1 MSLPMSTEPLTIP
14 STIHPRW
21 TRREALQRMAGGFG
35 TIALSSVLHAEAN
48 PFAPKETHF
57 PARAKRI
64 IYLVM
69 NGGMSHVDTFDPK
82 PMLSKYNGRPM
93 PGGAPKTERSTGN
106 LFASPFAFR
115 KCGQSGTE
123 VSEIFPRVGSLIDEF
138 CVICSMWTEVPN
150 HEPSLFMFNT
160 GTIQPG
166 RPSLGSWL
174 MYGLGSESR
183 NLPGFVVLCPG
194 MPVVGSPLWSSAFLP
209 AVFQGTFLK
218 NTDADPYK
226 LIQNVKAQEP
236 KESQRRQLD
245 LLAAINREHLAG
257 RSGDTHLEASIE
269 AMETAFRM
277 ESEAPDAFDIRKEK
291 PETLARYGDNEFGRS
306 CLLARRLAERG
317 VRMVQVYYGNSQPWD
332 NHEDIMVHKRLAAR
346 TDPGVASLIEDLK
359 DRDMLR
365 DTLVVFGTEFG
376 RTPAVENGSTT
387 KVHFGRDHNSY
398 GYSIALAGG
407 GIKGGTV
414 YGATDDFGYRA
425 TENPVHPHDLN
436 ATLLHQL
443 GLDHTRLT
451 YHYSGRDFRLTDVH
465 GKVIRDIIA

>member
-1 MSLPMSTEPLTIP
+1 MSIKPGHAIP
-14 STIHPRW
+14 GFVHPRW
-21 TRREALQRMAGGFG
+21 TRRQALARMAGGFG
-35 TIALSSVLHAEAN
+35 ALAMGALQAETN
-48 PFAPKETHF
+48 PFAPKATHF
-57 PARAKRI
+57 PAKAKRI

-82 PMLSKYNGRPM
+82 PMLARHNGQPM
-93 PGGAPKTERSTGN
+93 PGGAPKTERSTGS
-106 LFASPFAFR
+106 LFASPFTFR
-115 KCGQSGTE
+115 KHGESGIE
-123 VSEIFPRVGSLIDEF
+123 VSEIFPRVGQLADDF
-138 CVICSMWTEVPN
+138 CFIRSMWTEVPN

-174 MYGLGSESR
+174 MYGLGSENR

-218 NTDADPYK
+218 NTDADPYQ
-226 LIQNVKAQEP
+226 LIRNIERKEP
-236 KESQRRQLD
+236 LETQRRQVD
-245 LLAAINREHLAG
+245 LLAALNREHLDT
-257 RSGDTHLEASIE
+257 RRGDSQLEASIE

-277 ESEAPDAFDIRKEK
+277 QIEAPDAFDIRKET
-291 PETLARYGDNEFGRS
+291 PETQARYGDTDIGRS
-306 CLLARRLAERG
+306 CLLARRLIERG
-317 VRMVQVYYGNSQPWD
+317 VRMVQVYFGNSQPWD
-332 NHEDIMVHKRLAAR
+332 SHEDIMVHKRLAGRA
-346 TDPGVASLIEDLK
+346 DPAVASLIEDLK
-359 DRDMLR
+359 ARDMLR
-365 DTLVVFGTEFG
+365 DTLVVLGTEFG

-387 KVHFGRDHNSY
+387 KLHFGRDHNSY

-425 TENPVHPHDLN
+425 AVNPVHPHDVN
-436 ATLLHQL
+436 ATLLHLL

-451 YHYSGRDFRLTDVH
+451 YQYSGRDFRLTDVH
-465 GKVIRDIIA
+465 GNVIRDILAG

>member
-1 MSLPMSTEPLTIP
+1 M
-14 STIHPRW
+14 
-21 TRREALQRMAGGFG
+21 MA
-35 TIALSSVLHAEAN
+35 AANLLHAEAN
-48 PFAPKETHF
+48 PFAPKPTHH
-57 PARAKRI
+57 PAKAKRI

-82 PMLSKYNGRPM
+82 PMLRKFNGQPM

-106 LFASPFAFR
+106 LFASPFEFR
-115 KCGQSGTE
+115 PHGKSGVE
-123 VSEIFPRVGSLIDEF
+123 VSELFPRIGSCIDEF
-138 CVICSMWTEVPN
+138 CVIRSMWTEVPN

-160 GTIQPG
+160 GAIQPG

-194 MPVVGSPLWSSAFLP
+194 MPVVGAPLWSSAFLP

-218 NTDADPYK
+218 NNETDPYK
-226 LIQNVKAQEP
+226 LIQNIKPQDRP
-236 KESQRRQLD
+236 ESQRRQVD
-245 LLAAINREHLAG
+245 LLARLNREHLHA
-257 RSGDTHLEASIE
+257 RSGDTQLEASIE

-277 ESEAPDAFDIRKEK
+277 QVEAPEAFDIRKESAQ
-291 PETLARYGDNEFGRS
+291 TLERYGDSEIGRS
-306 CLLARRLAERG
+306 CLLARRLVERG
-317 VRMVQVYYGNSQPWD
+317 VRMVQIYYGNSQPWD
-332 NHEDIMVHKRLAAR
+332 SHEDILVHKRLAAKA
-346 TDPGVASLIEDLK
+346 DPAVASLIEDLK
-359 DRDMLR
+359 ARDMLQ

-407 GIKGGTV
+407 GIKGGTT
-414 YGATDDFGYRA
+414 YGSTDDFGYRA
-425 TENPVHPHDLN
+425 IDKPVHPHDVN
-436 ATLLHQL
+436 ATLLHLL

-451 YHYSGRDFRLTDVH
+451 FRYSGRDFRLTDVH
-465 GKVIRDIIA
+465 GTVLRDILA

>member
-1 MSLPMSTEPLTIP
+1 
-14 STIHPRW
+14 
-21 TRREALQRMAGGFG
+21 
-35 TIALSSVLHAEAN
+35 
-48 PFAPKETHF
+48 
-57 PARAKRI
+57 
-64 IYLVM
+64 
-69 NGGMSHVDTFDPK
+69 
-82 PMLSKYNGRPM
+82 
-93 PGGAPKTERSTGN
+93 
-106 LFASPFAFR
+106 
-115 KCGQSGTE
+115 
-123 VSEIFPRVGSLIDEF
+123 
-138 CVICSMWTEVPN
+138 
-150 HEPSLFMFNT
+150 
-160 GTIQPG
+160 
-166 RPSLGSWL
+166 
-174 MYGLGSESR
+174 
-183 NLPGFVVLCPG
+183 
-194 MPVVGSPLWSSAFLP
+194 
-209 AVFQGTFLK
+209 
-218 NTDADPYK
+218 
-226 LIQNVKAQEP
+226 
-236 KESQRRQLD
+236 
-245 LLAAINREHLAG
+245 
-257 RSGDTHLEASIE
+257 
-269 AMETAFRM
+269 METAFRM

>member
-1 MSLPMSTEPLTIP
+1 MLTKGFV
-14 STIHPRW
+14 HPRW
-21 TRREALQRMAGGFG
+21 TRREAMLRMASGFG
-35 TIALSSVLHAEAN
+35 MLGLSSMLSAEAN
-48 PFAPKETHF
+48 PFAPKPTHF
-57 PARAKRI
+57 PAKAKRI

-82 PMLSKYNGRPM
+82 PMLTKYNGHPM
-93 PGGAPKTERSTGN
+93 PGGSPKTERSTGN

-115 KCGQSGTE
+115 KCGQSGIE
-123 VSEIFPRVGSLIDEF
+123 VSEIFPRVGSLIDDF
-138 CVICSMWTEVPN
+138 CVIRSMWTEVPN

-183 NLPGFVVLCPG
+183 DLPGFVVLCPG

-226 LIQNVKAQEP
+226 LIRNMKPQTALG
-236 KESQRRQLD
+236 SQRRQLD
-245 LLAAINREHLAG
+245 LLTQLNREHLAV
-257 RSGDTHLEASIE
+257 RTGDTQLEASIE

-277 ESEAPDAFDIRKEK
+277 QTEAPEAFDIRKEK
-291 PETLARYGDNEFGRS
+291 PETLARYGDTEIGRS
-306 CLLARRLAERG
+306 CLLARRLVERG

-332 NHEDIMVHKRLAAR
+332 SHEDILVQKRLASF
-346 TDPGVASLIEDLK
+346 TDPAVASLIQDLK
-359 DRDMLR
+359 DRGMLQ
-365 DTLVVFGTEFG
+365 DTIVVLGTEFG
-376 RTPAVENGSTT
+376 RTPAVENGSNT
-387 KVHFGRDHNSY
+387 KLHFGRDHNSY

-407 GIKGGTV
+407 GIKGGTA

-425 TENPVHPHDLN
+425 ADKRVHPHDVN
-436 ATLLHQL
+436 ATLLHLL
-443 GLDHTRLT
+443 GLDHTKLT
-451 YHYSGRDFRLTDVH
+451 YRYSGRDFRLTDVH
-465 GKVIRDIIA
+465 GEVLREIIA